1 MPLRFSAG
9 LATDKLHSPHSCLPN
24 KKKSSTQK
32 SLIDI
37 GTPGEMLLEKI
48 LEEESNYG
56 DERNQHPSPN
66 ENDKKYLLG
75 NGHTDGVNITRI

>member
-1 MPLRFSAG
+1 MPLEKPIKTAHIVIR
-9 LATDKLHSPHSCLPN
+9 
-24 KKKSSTQK
+24 
-32 SLIDI
+32 IDV

>member
-1 MPLRFSAG
+1 MPPE
-9 LATDKLHSPHSCLPN
+9 KP
-24 KKKSSTQK
+24 STQFAHV
-32 SLIDI
+32 LRIDN